1 MDIFSLFTLFGGL
14 AIFLFGMNVM
24 GDALEKQAG
33 GKLKHILEDLTST
46 PIKGVL
52 LGAAVTAVIQSSSA
66 TTVMVVGFVNSGIMQ
81 LSQSVGIIMG
91 ANIGTTITAWILSL
105 AGIEGDNF
113 FIKLLKPA
121 AFSMILAFI
130 GIIMNMF
137 LKNEKK
143 KNIGAILLGF
153 AVLMTGMEMM
163 SGAVKPLADVPE
175 FRNILVL
182 FTNPIMGV
190 LAGAFL
196 TAVIQSSSASVGI
209 LQAIS
214 LTGSLSFSA
223 AIPIIMGQNI
233 GTCATALLSAIG
245 ANKNARRAAAIHL
258 CFNIIGSLVFLVIY
272 YIIDVLVGFP
282 FADDMVGP
290 AQIAITH
297 SIFNVFATL
306 LLLPFSKLLVKLAY
320 VIVKDK
326 KQDSEEGNAVLDVRF
341 LQTPS
346 IAIEQCKKITCEM
359 AVLAEKSFNAAVEMT
374 KNFDDERAKKIKKTE
389 DIIDKYEDMLGSYL
403 LKLGGKNLTAA
414 ESREVTKLLHTIGDF
429 ERIGDHALNVLDAA
443 EEIKT
448 KSIVFTP
455 DAVKELDVIENAVA
469 EILKL
474 TVESFERND
483 TEKAKQI
490 EPLEQVVDK
499 LRYKLKE
506 RHVER
511 LRDGNCTIET
521 GFVFSDLLTNFERIS
536 DHCSNVAVTMLQVES
551 QSMDTHEYLS
561 HIKADDSYF
570 REMYGQ
576 YKAKY
581 SV

>member
-91 ANIGTTITAWILSL
+91 ANIGTTITAWVLSL

-113 FIKLLKPA
+113 FIRLLKPA

-175 FRNILVL
+175 FRNLLVL
-182 FTNPIMGV
+182 FKNPIMGV
-190 LAGAFL
+190 LAGAIL

-233 GTCATALLSAIG
+233 GTCATALLSSIG
-245 ANKNARRAAAIHL
+245 ANKNARRAASIHL
-258 CFNIIGSLVFLVIY
+258 CFNIIGSLLFLILY
-272 YIIDVLVGFP
+272 YIIDTIVGFP
-282 FADDMVGP
+282 FAEDMVGP

-306 LLLPFSKLLVKLAY
+306 FLLPFSKLLVKLAY

-326 KQDSEEGNAVLDVRF
+326 QHDSEEGNAVLDVRF

-374 KNFDDERAKKIKKTE
+374 KNFDDERAKRIKKTE

-443 EEIKT
+443 EEIKE
-448 KSIVFTP
+448 KSVVFTP
-455 DAVKELDVIENAVA
+455 DAEKELDVIESAVS
-469 EILKL
+469 EILSI
-474 TVESFERND
+474 TVASFENND
-483 TEKAKQI
+483 TAKAKQI

-561 HIKADDSYF
+561 HIKADDNDF